1 MYSLSLLT
9 RSPHQT
15 NMTRNREM
23 TTDSVCE
30 TCQQKIKKNED
41 TFCCIVCNC
50 KMHLT
55 KSCTSLSDLAING
68 ITTLGKNIAL
78 LCNKCVDS
86 NGYERIRKAVSDAE
100 QTSPKQFKKI
110 EEDMDELRKNVQEIK
125 TLFSQ
130 TTMKPNEIK
139 SEAKT
144 KVPINATPKQENQN
158 GIRIRGIPELN
169 DKDQR
174 KRQENDILQVKEILE
189 HMQIVPEIVDLFRM
203 GQRQEGKD
211 RIILVKVPIWQKRLI
226 LSSACRLKTY
236 DKPVFV
242 SPELSVDEAKLE
254 NQALQKRRELINE
267 NIDKQNLRIRDG
279 KLYQKIENRW
289 TAVATEKTENSISN

>member
-1 MYSLSLLT
+1 
-9 RSPHQT
+9 
-15 NMTRNREM
+15 
-23 TTDSVCE
+23 
-30 TCQQKIKKNED
+30 
-41 TFCCIVCNC
+41 
-50 KMHLT
+50 MHLT
-55 KSCTSLSDLAING
+55 KSCTSLSDTAING

-86 NGYERIRKAVSDAE
+86 NGYERLRKAVSDAE

-174 KRQENDILQVKEILE
+174 KRQENDLQQVKEILE

-211 RIILVKVPIWQKRLI
+211 RTILVKVPI
-226 LSSACRLKTY
+226 
-236 DKPVFV
+236 
-242 SPELSVDEAKLE
+242 
-254 NQALQKRRELINE
+254 
-267 NIDKQNLRIRDG
+267 
-279 KLYQKIENRW
+279 
-289 TAVATEKTENSISN
+289 

>member
-9 RSPHQT
+9 RSPLQT

-23 TTDSVCE
+23 TADSVCE

-50 KMHLT
+50 KMHPT
-55 KSCTSLSDLAING
+55 KSCTSLSDTAING

-86 NGYERIRKAVSDAE
+86 NGYERLRKAVSDAK

-110 EEDMDELRKNVQEIK
+110 EEDMDELRKNLQEIK
-125 TLFSQ
+125 MLFSQ

-169 DKDQR
+169 DKDQ
-174 KRQENDILQVKEILE
+174 
-189 HMQIVPEIVDLFRM
+189 
-203 GQRQEGKD
+203 
-211 RIILVKVPIWQKRLI
+211 
-226 LSSACRLKTY
+226 
-236 DKPVFV
+236 
-242 SPELSVDEAKLE
+242 
-254 NQALQKRRELINE
+254 
-267 NIDKQNLRIRDG
+267 
-279 KLYQKIENRW
+279 
-289 TAVATEKTENSISN
+289 

>member
-1 MYSLSLLT
+1 MLEIIAASSLSHSIEQGLT
-9 RSPHQT
+9 PEQ
-15 NMTRNREM
+15 
-23 TTDSVCE
+23 
-30 TCQQKIKKNED
+30 
-41 TFCCIVCNC
+41 
-50 KMHLT
+50 
-55 KSCTSLSDLAING
+55 
-68 ITTLGKNIAL
+68 KNIVKQIVYAEGGFNL
-78 LCNKCVDS
+78 NPRTNFKFKNVTD
-86 NGYERIRKAVSDAE
+86 YIRA
-100 QTSPKQFKKI
+100 TSKSIQFKKI
-110 EEDMDELRKNVQEIK
+110 EEDMDELRKNVQEIE

-139 SEAKT
+139 SEEKT

-169 DKDQR
+169 DKDRR
-174 KRQENDILQVKEILE
+174 KRQENDLQQVKEILE

-211 RIILVKVPIWQKRLI
+211 RTILVKVPIWQKRLI

-242 SPELSVDEAKLE
+242 SRELSVDEAKLE

-279 KLYQKIENRW
+279 KFYQKIENRW

>member
-1 MYSLSLLT
+1 MT

-55 KSCTSLSDLAING
+55 KNCTSLSDTAING
-68 ITTLGKNIAL
+68 ITKLGKNIAL
-78 LCNKCVDS
+78 LCNKYVDS
-86 NGYERIRKAVSDAE
+86 NGYERLRKAVCGAE

-130 TTMKPNEIK
+130 TTMKPNDGSTTGRQGPNHTGK
-139 SEAKT
+139 SPNLSET
-144 KVPINATPKQENQN
+144 TNTIIRLPPK
-158 GIRIRGIPELN
+158 
-169 DKDQR
+169 
-174 KRQENDILQVKEILE
+174 
-189 HMQIVPEIVDLFRM
+189 
-203 GQRQEGKD
+203 
-211 RIILVKVPIWQKRLI
+211 
-226 LSSACRLKTY
+226 
-236 DKPVFV
+236 
-242 SPELSVDEAKLE
+242 
-254 NQALQKRRELINE
+254 
-267 NIDKQNLRIRDG
+267 NI
-279 KLYQKIENRW
+279 
-289 TAVATEKTENSISN
+289 